1 MNKDLII
8 GLVVSLTIHLIALN
22 PFAGKMAPPKR
33 LAPPKEVA
41 VQFEMPPLEEDK
53 EDKVEDLNDEPVEN
67 QLAPPSLVDLPTVV
81 PITAFTQPL
90 TPPPPPG
97 LQASKGA
104 INIPVTKPGANF
116 GKGIKDLFD
125 INNLDQRPVARVQP
139 GPQYPYEMSR
149 AGISG
154 EVVVEFIINSNGDV
168 IDTRIVRSSHR
179 EFEVPAMQAVQKWKF
194 KAGRKGGRPV
204 NVRASQLIEFNLEDS
219 K

>member
-8 GLVVSLTIHLIALN
+8 GLVISIAVHLFTLN
-22 PFAGKMAPPKR
+22 PFAGKQPPPKR
-33 LAPPKEVA
+33 ITAPKDEV
-41 VQFEMPPLEEDK
+41 VQFEMPPLEEEK
-53 EDKVEDLNDEPVEN
+53 EDKVEELNDEPIET

-81 PITAFTQPL
+81 PVQAFTQPL
-90 TPPPPPG
+90 APPPPPG
-97 LQASKGA
+97 LEASKGA

-116 GKGIKDLFD
+116 GRGIKDLFD

-154 EVVVEFIINSNGDV
+154 DVVVEFIINSNGDV

-179 EFEVPAMQAVQKWKF
+179 EFEIPAMQAVQKWKF

-204 NVRASQLIEFNLEDS
+204 ATRASQLIEFNLEDS

>member
-1 MNKDLII
+1 MNKDLIV
-8 GLVVSLTIHLIALN
+8 GLVVSVTVHLLALN
-22 PFAGKMAPPKR
+22 PFADKMPPPKR
-33 LAPPKEVA
+33 AAIVKEEL
-41 VQFEMPPLEEDK
+41 VQFEMPPIEEEPEETLEE
-53 EDKVEDLNDEPVEN
+53 LSDEVVEN
-67 QLAPPSLVDLPTVV
+67 VMAPPSLVDLPTVV
-81 PITAFTQPL
+81 PVTAFTQPL
-90 TPPPPPG
+90 QPPPPPG
-97 LQASKGA
+97 MTASKGA

-154 EVVVEFIINSNGDV
+154 EVVVEFIINASGDV
-168 IDTRIVRSSHR
+168 VDTRIVRSSHR

-194 KAGRKGGRPV
+194 RAGRKGGKAV

>member
-1 MNKDLII
+1 MNKDLIV
-8 GLVVSLTIHLIALN
+8 GLVVSITIHLIAIN
-22 PFAGKMAPPKR
+22 PFSGKMPAPKRVAPPKD
-33 LAPPKEVA
+33 EI
-41 VQFEMPPLEEDK
+41 VQFEMPPLDEEK
-53 EDKVEDLNDEPVEN
+53 EEKVEDLNDEPVQN

-81 PITAFTQPL
+81 PVTAFTQPL

-97 LQASKGA
+97 LTASKGA
-104 INIPVTKPGANF
+104 INIPVTRPGANF

-154 EVVVEFIINSNGDV
+154 DVVVEFIINTNGDV
-168 IDTRIVRSSHR
+168 IDTRVVRSSHR

>member
-1 MNKDLII
+1 MNRDLLI
-8 GLVVSLTIHLIALN
+8 GLVVSLTIHFLALN
-22 PFAGKMAPPKR
+22 PFAGKAPPPKR
-33 LAPPKEVA
+33 VAPPKEEV
-41 VQFEMPPLEEDK
+41 VQFDMPPLDEEK
-53 EDKVEDLNDEPVEN
+53 EEKVEDLNDQPVEN

-81 PITAFTQPL
+81 PVTAFTQPL

-154 EVVVEFIINSNGDV
+154 DVVVEFIINTNGDV
-168 IDTRIVRSSHR
+168 VDTRVVRSSHR
-179 EFEVPAMQAVQKWKF
+179 EFEVPAMQAVSKWKF
-194 KAGRKGGRPV
+194 KAGRKGGRAV